1 MESLGK
7 ENESVIDAAIL
18 EEQEQLIKIV
28 GKLHK
33 YIVEK
38 AIN

>member
-18 EEQEQLIKIV
+18 EEQE
-28 GKLHK
+28 
-33 YIVEK
+33 
-38 AIN
+38 